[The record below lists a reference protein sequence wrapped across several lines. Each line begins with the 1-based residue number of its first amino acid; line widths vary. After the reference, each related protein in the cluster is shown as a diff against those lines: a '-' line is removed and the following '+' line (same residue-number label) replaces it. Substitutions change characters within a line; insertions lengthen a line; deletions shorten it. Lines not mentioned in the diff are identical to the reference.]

1 MSANEV
7 VRVAAVADVHCRT
20 SNPGVLGPLLAE
32 ASERA
37 DVLLLCG
44 DLTDYGLADEA
55 RVLARE
61 LSGVRVPIVAVL
73 GNHDH
78 EGQPADVVHILA
90 DAGVHLLDG
99 ETHEVRGVGFAG
111 TKGFGGG
118 FGERALAPWGEAMIK
133 QFVHEAVNEALKL
146 EAALARLTTLQR
158 VVLLHYSPIA
168 ATVAGEPPEVFPFLG
183 SSRLEEPINRYPVT
197 AVFHGHAHHGCLEG
211 RTTGGVPVYNVA
223 LPLLRALRSGESI
236 LRVIEIPV
244 APAVAA

>member
-1 MSANEV
+1 MSGV
-7 VRVAAVADVHCRT
+7 VRVAAVADVHCRA
-20 SNPGVLGPLLAE
+20 SNAGALGPFLAD

-44 DLTDYGLADEA
+44 DLTDYGLVDEA
-55 RVLARE
+55 RLLARE
-61 LSGVRVPIVAVL
+61 LAGVRVPVLAVL

-78 EGQPADVVHILA
+78 EGQPGEVAHILT

-99 ETHEVRGVGFAG
+99 ESCEVRGVGFAG

-146 EAALARLTTLQR
+146 EAALARLTTPQR
-158 VVLLHYSPIA
+158 VVLLHYSPITG
-168 ATVAGEPPEVFPFLG
+168 TVAGEPPEVFPFLG

-197 AVFHGHAHHGCLEG
+197 AVFHGHAHHGSLEG
-211 RTTGGVPVYNVA
+211 RTAGGVPVYNVA
-223 LPLLRALRSGESI
+223 LPLLRAARPDESP
-236 LRVIEIPV
+236 LRVIEVPV
-244 APAVAA
+244 TPAVAA